1 MAFDGIPAG
10 LQALEQ
16 KMIRLIETTW
26 LRRLS
31 LIGFVLLGYAMW
43 PVIWLFEE
51 ATELRDE
58 GRGYFGRR
66 WRK

>member
-1 MAFDGIPAG
+1 
-10 LQALEQ
+10 
-16 KMIRLIETTW
+16 MIRLIETTW